1 MLSLEQIK
9 GRHIAVC
16 TPCYG
21 GQLHQNYVLSV
32 LGLVHACMRHQVTL
46 SFILRGSDSLIPRAR
61 NMIAAEFMAT
71 EGYTHLLW
79 IDADIGFEPSAVFR
93 LLQADRDVVAGIYP
107 MKQIAWPD
115 VVPAGMTGTELE
127 ARSLR
132 YPFNPIDGRMEA
144 DPDGFAEVLDA
155 PTGLMLIK
163 REVFPAMIAAFPDH
177 KIVVDRSAGGERERR
192 EFDDYQYRFF
202 DVMVD
207 DDGRYLSEDYAFCR
221 RWRALGGKIYV
232 DLISKLSHQGQML
245 YRGNFLQKLTIQ

>member
-1 MLSLEQIK
+1 
-9 GRHIAVC
+9 
-16 TPCYG
+16 
-21 GQLHQNYVLSV
+21 
-32 LGLVHACMRHQVTL
+32 
-46 SFILRGSDSLIPRAR
+46 
-61 NMIAAEFMAT
+61 
-71 EGYTHLLW
+71 
-79 IDADIGFEPSAVFR
+79 
-93 LLQADRDVVAGIYP
+93 
-107 MKQIAWPD
+107 
-115 VVPAGMTGTELE
+115 MTGAELE

-144 DPDGFAEVLDA
+144 DPNGFAEVLDA

-177 KIVVDRSAGGERERR
+177 KIVVDRSAGGEGERR
-192 EFDDYQYRFF
+192 GFDDYQYRFF